1 MTSVCRNAARR
12 IAALLLASSFLLSSG
27 CVTSTF
33 RMTEP
38 EPGQL
43 SSEGHT
49 IRKVLH
55 GMNTG
60 VYLFYW
66 IPLWSGSPRRPNRR
80 EYDLFEHQVDW
91 KAMRRMFDKANR
103 KLKGDGIEDFTCR
116 ESSSGVFGLWIFW
129 KRAVRADAVCV
140 TYRKK
145 SEKSASGK
153 KKTVSGDKKAPQT
166 APGAEKSLKNSS
178 GGDKL

>member
-1 MTSVCRNAARR
+1 MRFVRR
-12 IAALLLASSFLLSSG
+12 KFPRRFTTLLLAALFLLPSG

-33 RMTEP
+33 RMTDP
-38 EPGQL
+38 EPGQC
-43 SSEGHT
+43 SSGGHR
-49 IRKVLH
+49 IKKVLH

-80 EYDLFEHQVDW
+80 EYDVFMHQVDW

-103 KLKGDGIEDFTCR
+103 KLEGDAIEDFSCR
-116 ESSSGVFGLWIFW
+116 ESSSGMLGLWIFW
-129 KRAVRADAVCV
+129 KRAVRAEAVCV

-145 SEKSASGK
+145 SAKGAAD
-153 KKTVSGDKKAPQT
+153 DKKET
-166 APGAEKSLKNSS
+166 EPGAKREKSLKNIS
-178 GGDKL
+178 GSDRL

>member
-1 MTSVCRNAARR
+1 MNSACRNFARR
-12 IAALLLASSFLLSSG
+12 FASLLLASSFLLPSG

-33 RMTEP
+33 RMTDP

-43 SSEGHT
+43 SSEGHA

-66 IPLWSGSPRRPNRR
+66 IPLWSGKPRRPNRR

-103 KLKGDGIEDFTCR
+103 RLKGDAIEDFSCR
-116 ESSSGVFGLWIFW
+116 ESSSGAFGLWIVW
-129 KRAVRADAVCV
+129 KRAVRAQALCV
-140 TYRKK
+140 TW
-145 SEKSASGK
+145 K
-153 KKTVSGDKKAPQT
+153 KK
-166 APGAEKSLKNSS
+166 AENSS
-178 GGDKL
+178 GERRGAEQKGGIGAKTDKVLEKPSPR